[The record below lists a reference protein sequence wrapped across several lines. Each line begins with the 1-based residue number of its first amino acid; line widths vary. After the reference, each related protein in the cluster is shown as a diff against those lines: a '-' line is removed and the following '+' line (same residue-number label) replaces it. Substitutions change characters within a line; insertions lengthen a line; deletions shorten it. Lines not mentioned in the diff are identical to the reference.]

1 MKQLKLFLISVVLLM
16 SMALVFSACGG
27 SEGKSE
33 EEKMDYLLDLQ
44 DDVVRVHDDVM
55 PLTSNINRARQ
66 TLMSYFEENQGEIEE
81 KKEKEIQSLI
91 ERLNDA
97 HDGMFD
103 WMGDWAD
110 TDQAAMEYDEAIE
123 YYDIEMERIK
133 QVAEDMRSS
142 VSDAEELLEEL
153 GLN

>member
-1 MKQLKLFLISVVLLM
+1 MKQLKFFLMPVVLLM

-33 EEKMDYLLDLQ
+33 EEKMDHLLDLQ

-66 TLMSYFEENQGEIEE
+66 QIMDYYQEHHEGMDEELENRMGVILQ
-81 KKEKEIQSLI
+81 
-91 ERLNDA
+91 RLNDA

-123 YYDIEMERIK
+123 YYDREMERIK

-153 GLN
+153 GLK

>member
-1 MKQLKLFLISVVLLM
+1 MPVVLLM

-27 SEGKSE
+27 SEVKSE
-33 EEKMDYLLDLQ
+33 EEKMDHLLDLQ

-66 TLMSYFEENQGEIEE
+66 QIMDYYQEHHEGMDEELENRMGVLLQ
-81 KKEKEIQSLI
+81 
-91 ERLNDA
+91 RLNDA

-123 YYDIEMERIK
+123 YYNREMERIK